1 MHVMV
6 FGMYIRFWCNVCD
19 KKIKSDH
26 MGKTDVIMHCKSK
39 SHGEQAKPLKQPK
52 LPFTGAQLREKP

>member
-1 MHVMV
+1 M
-6 FGMYIRFWCNVCD
+6 CD